1 MNNNKSILQDKF
13 IKYYYAI
20 INFEDSLQDIYSES
34 NNNKNNKGYLINL
47 KNYEEIKQNLNYQYY
62 NKGKKKED
70 LIKDMNDKFYKIKKL
85 KQIEFKTTQYLINM
99 ILNGNKYIIINENLW
114 NELGDKDEGDN
125 SPLIYKIESNY
136 ITFNFEN
143 ERKLYFKHNKNNQID
158 EYTYKYITQN
168 SDYKP
173 NFDVIKII
181 LNDIKKYYEFETEF
195 IKNLK
200 REKTLDYYD
209 YSKNDGYLI
218 SKI

>member
-34 NNNKNNKGYLINL
+34 NNNKDNKGYLINL
-47 KNYEEIKQNLNYQYY
+47 KNYEEIKQSLNCQYY
-62 NKGKKKED
+62 YKGKKKEEI
-70 LIKDMNDKFYKIKKL
+70 IKDMNDKFYKIKKL

-125 SPLIYKIESNY
+125 SPLIYKIESDY
-136 ITFNFEN
+136 FTFNFEN

-158 EYTYKYITQN
+158 EYTYKYATQN

-173 NFDVIKII
+173 NFNVMEKI
-181 LNDIKKYYEFETEF
+181 LNGINFF
-195 IKNLK
+195 IF
-200 REKTLDYYD
+200 
-209 YSKNDGYLI
+209 SYL
-218 SKI
+218 